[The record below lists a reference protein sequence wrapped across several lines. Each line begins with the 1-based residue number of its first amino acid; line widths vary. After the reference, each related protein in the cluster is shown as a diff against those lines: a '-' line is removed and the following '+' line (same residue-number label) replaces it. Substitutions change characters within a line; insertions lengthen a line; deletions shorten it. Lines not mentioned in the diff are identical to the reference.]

1 MHRLRVVP
9 ECLLGESLRISAH
22 LSPFGSG
29 VANRDT
35 PRLWLESQRL
45 TALGFPPGTPLQAE
59 QRTDCLTLR
68 VGILAENHVSSR
80 AVAGGRRPI
89 IDLENQ
95 SLLSE
100 LARYSEVKIIAS
112 FERIQIT
119 PSVRA
124 FAIQRSRTLQPPF
137 RVLEVFAGGGTITEG
152 LRDNARFQVMG
163 GVEIEPD
170 FADEWQAHHLEA
182 VLFQTDIRSLH
193 TSELPEFDVLIGGIP
208 CTSHSNLGRAKKSL
222 AGKPERGDT
231 GDLFLTVLTYMS
243 ERMPA
248 AAVFE
253 NVPAFGSSLA
263 GELFV
268 SHLKRLGYH
277 VSITI
282 LEPHRD
288 WAEIEDR
295 CRWVL
300 VATLDRPFALKAPG
314 KPSTAPL
321 SAYLDPPDPE
331 RDRADAERIA
341 VTIAGLRRH
350 NARHQV
356 AGHGF
361 AFTVVNGEELRL
373 PVVPKSYH
381 KINTGPFVQTNFGPR
396 LLRQSEVER
405 IHGCELHTRHY
416 STAVQI
422 LGQGVQTRI
431 FQRIFQQLGEHLTS
445 P

>member
-1 MHRLRVVP
+1 MTELISIQS
-9 ECLLGESLRISAH
+9 LGR
-22 LSPFGSG
+22 
-29 VANRDT
+29 NRDT

-45 TALGFPPGTPLQAE
+45 ASLGFPHGTPLQVE
-59 QRTDCLTLR
+59 QRADSLTLR
-68 VGILAENHVSSR
+68 AGILAENHVSSR

-95 SLLSE
+95 SLLAD

-112 FERIQIT
+112 FERIHVT

-137 RVLEVFAGGGTITEG
+137 RVLEVFAGGGTMTAG
-152 LRDNARFQVMG
+152 LRGDARFQVIG

-170 FADEWQAHHLEA
+170 FADEWQARHCDA
-182 VLFQTDIRSLH
+182 ALFQTDIRALH
-193 TSELPEFDVLIGGIP
+193 TSDLPEFDVLIGGIP

-222 AGKPERGDT
+222 AGTPELGDT
-231 GDLFLTVLTYMS
+231 GDLFLPVLTFLS

-277 VSITI
+277 VTVAI

-288 WAEIEDR
+288 WAEIENR
-295 CRWVL
+295 RRWVL
-300 VATLDRPFALKAPG
+300 VATLDRPFTLRPPG
-314 KPSTAPL
+314 QPSTAPL
-321 SAYLDPPDPE
+321 STYLDPPDPE

-341 VTIAGLRRH
+341 ATIAGLRRH
-350 NARHQV
+350 NARHQ
-356 AGHGF
+356 ANGHGF
-361 AFTVVNGEELRL
+361 AFTVVDGSELSL
-373 PVVPKSYH
+373 PVIAKSYH
-381 KINTGPFVQTNFGPR
+381 KINTGPFVQTPFGPR
-396 LLRQSEVER
+396 LLRQSEIER
-405 IHGCELHTRHY
+405 IHGCELNTRHY

-431 FQRIFQQLGEHLTS
+431 FQSIFRQLGEHLTS
-445 P
+445 L